1 MDDSRRANFLPPILA
16 LLGIAALA
24 AIVVVLAP
32 SADQFA
38 APKSAAA
45 STGR

>member
-1 MDDSRRANFLPPILA
+1 MNTPRRPNLLGPILT
-16 LLGIAALA
+16 LVGIAALA

-38 APKSAAA
+38 APKSANA